1 MPLTGKA
8 LGTHTASE
16 SADSTP
22 ALAFWNGS
30 KGFKGELRA
39 RSSFYRFPDLTRS
52 QRPAMAHP
60 FPSCSF
66 WQMLDRY
73 LQMFVSLR
81 TDKGVKRIRADR
93 AEKQKGQV
101 ELKHKDRGL

>member
-1 MPLTGKA
+1 
-8 LGTHTASE
+8 
-16 SADSTP
+16 
-22 ALAFWNGS
+22 
-30 KGFKGELRA
+30 
-39 RSSFYRFPDLTRS
+39 
-52 QRPAMAHP
+52 
-60 FPSCSF
+60 
-66 WQMLDRY
+66 MLDRY